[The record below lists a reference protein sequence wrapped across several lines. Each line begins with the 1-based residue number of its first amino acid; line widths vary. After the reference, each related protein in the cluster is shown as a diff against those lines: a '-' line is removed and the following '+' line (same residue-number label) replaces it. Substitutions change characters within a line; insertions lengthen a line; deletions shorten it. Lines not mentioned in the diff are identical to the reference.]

1 MNYKMM
7 CRFFALICLS
17 EAIFLIPAL
26 GISIADRH
34 VWEIVAFAV
43 TIVIAAGLF
52 VLFKRLSRN
61 TVGVL
66 YAKEGFV
73 CVAASWVLMSVIGA
87 IPFVISG
94 AIPNFV
100 DALFETV
107 SGFTT
112 TGSSILTDVEAI
124 LAEMKGI
131 IYWRSF
137 THWVG
142 GLGILV
148 FLLMLVPGGKSE
160 GFTMHLFRA
169 ESPGPE
175 VGKLVPKMR
184 QTATVLYVTYI
195 VLTILNFGFLVAGE
209 MDIFEALCTAFG
221 TAGTGGFGIKND
233 SLAGYSDYT
242 QIVTTVFLI
251 LFGINFSCYYLLI
264 LRQFKAVFKDEE
276 LRLYLGIVG
285 TAIVLIAVN
294 VFFWGIGNAEQ
305 IQAAGDVDTVWD
317 ALRHAAFQVASI
329 ISTAGFSTTDFDQ
342 WPMFSKSI
350 LTILMITGACAGS
363 TCGGMKC
370 ARILLLFKNLRRNI
384 HNMLHP
390 QQVQVVRINER
401 AVDER
406 VVMNTNGYLAA
417 YGIIL
422 ILSFVLVSLFDNQTF
437 GTNFSAV
444 LTCFNNIGP
453 GFEAVGPMAN
463 FAGLSIPTKLILIF
477 DMLAGRLEIFPL
489 LLLFSTRVWKKG

>member
-7 CRFFALICLS
+7 CRFLALICLA
-17 EAIFLIPAL
+17 ETVFFLPAL
-26 GISIADRH
+26 GISIYDGSRGAILGFAISAT
-34 VWEIVAFAV
+34 VSLALYIVFKL
-43 TIVIAAGLF
+43 IA
-52 VLFKRLSRN
+52 RR
-61 TVGVL
+61 TRGVL

-73 CVAASWVLMSVIGA
+73 CVASSWILMSAIGA
-87 IPFVISG
+87 LPFVISG
-94 AIPNFV
+94 EIPNYV

-112 TGSSILTDVEAI
+112 TGSSIFTDVEV
-124 LAEMKGI
+124 LPRGL

-148 FLLMLVPGGKSE
+148 FLLMMVPGGKNE

-184 QTATVLYVTYI
+184 QTATVLYMTYI
-195 VLTILNFGFLVAGE
+195 VLTVLNFTFLILGD
-209 MDIFEALCTAFG
+209 MNTFEALCTAFG

-233 SLAGYSDYT
+233 SMASYSPYI
-242 QIVTTVFLI
+242 QNVTTVFLI
-251 LFGINFSCYYLLI
+251 LFGVNFSCYYLLI
-264 LRQFKAVFKDEE
+264 LRQFKSVFCDEE
-276 LRLYLGIVG
+276 LRLYLGIV
-285 TAIVLIAVN
+285 TAAIAMIAIN
-294 VFFWGIGNAEQ
+294 VFATGFYGTFGES
-305 IQAAGDVDTVWD
+305 
-317 ALRHAAFQVASI
+317 LRHAAFQVASI
-329 ISTAGFSTTDFDQ
+329 ISTAGFSTTDFDL

-350 LTILMITGACAGS
+350 LAILMITGACAGS

-370 ARILLLFKNLRRNI
+370 ARVLLLFKNLRRNI
-384 HNMLHP
+384 HNLLHP
-390 QQVQVVRINER
+390 QQVQVVRVNGR
-401 AVDER
+401 AVDEK
-406 VVMNTNGYLAA
+406 VIANTNGYLAA
-417 YGIIL
+417 YVIIL
-422 ILSFVLVSLFDNQTF
+422 FVSFVAISLFDNNSI

-444 LTCFNNIGP
+444 LTCFNNVGP

-463 FAGLSIPTKLILIF
+463 FAHLSIPSKLILTF

-489 LLLFSTRVWKKG
+489 LLLFSGSVWKKA